1 MNSRLLLF
9 AAIFIFAFHPTR
21 SALAHGEARLEVSPE
36 SLGPGAPLTI
46 HGVGFS
52 YDQELTLTLRRSG
65 VQTPLGTVLADAE
78 GAFELTVI
86 IPVDLPKGA
95 YQVYAVAHE
104 LEVIS
109 PVVTIQGVPV
119 FAGDEAAQGGISEDD
134 GLLAP
139 MPTFAPGSSSTSVPQ
154 TAASEIEVS
163 KPKSTS
169 LIYSVLF
176 GIGLIALAGIRILK
190 KRQ

>member
-36 SLGPGAPLTI
+36 RLSPGSPLTI
-46 HGVGFS
+46 HGAGFS

-109 PVVTIQGVPV
+109 PVVTIQGIPV
-119 FAGDEAAQGGISEDD
+119 VAGDEGAQGGISEDD
-134 GLLAP
+134 GLLAS
-139 MPTFAPGSSSTSVPQ
+139 MPTYAPGVSPTPLPQVAALEPPASKGSST
-154 TAASEIEVS
+154 T
-163 KPKSTS
+163 
-169 LIYSVLF
+169 LIYS
-176 GIGLIALAGIRILK
+176 IGAGVVILALLSIRILK
-190 KRQ
+190 RH

>member
-36 SLGPGAPLTI
+36 HLGPGAPLTI

-78 GAFELTVI
+78 GAFELTII

-109 PVVTIQGVPV
+109 PVVTVQGVPV
-119 FAGDEAAQGGISEDD
+119 FAGDEGAQGGISEDD

-139 MPTFAPGSSSTSVPQ
+139 MPTYAAGASSTPLPQ
-154 TAASEIEVS
+154 AAALEPPAS
-163 KPKSTS
+163 KGNSTT
-169 LIYSVLF
+169 LITS
-176 GIGLIALAGIRILK
+176 ILAGVVILALLSIRILK
-190 KRQ
+190 KR